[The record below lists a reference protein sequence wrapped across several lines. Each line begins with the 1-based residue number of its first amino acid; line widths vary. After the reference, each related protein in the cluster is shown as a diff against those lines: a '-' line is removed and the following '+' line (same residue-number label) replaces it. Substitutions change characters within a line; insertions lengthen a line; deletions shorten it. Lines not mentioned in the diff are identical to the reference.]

1 MSEIP
6 NIDLLSKQSF
16 QILRSFTVNVF
27 QSYEDNLD
35 KKPDAIVL
43 IWIRNTQRILNEYIR
58 ELLRFE
64 EQEILVGINNQT
76 FIKIQDNIILERL
89 KKIPKRQLPVSNLLY
104 QKLIE
109 AFSLHNQYL
118 LDEWLFI

>member
-1 MSEIP
+1 MSEVP

-43 IWIRNTQRILNEYIR
+43 NWIRNTQKILNEYIR
-58 ELLRFE
+58 EVLRFE
-64 EQEILVGINNQT
+64 EQEMLVGINNQT